1 MKILIITEANE
12 KVASGHLMESIA
24 LYKKLVANNIEALIL
39 RNHDMPCLWAKKLE
53 SINNATYSF
62 SLYQGMEEILKHL
75 KDNAYDVIVTDLRE
89 IQNEQLLRIKQVFQG
104 KIICLDEWGNRF
116 LNCHAIVNNMADRSF
131 WDYKDSTAQ
140 IYAGGQYLILNSA
153 LKNYHAKKKVI
164 SQEIQNIVITM
175 GGVDINNST
184 QKIYDIIKQIDSIKT
199 IHIVLGGGYSN
210 EEKMRQSVEADLR
223 CVVHKNIDYLFELI
237 YDADVAFCAG
247 GNTMY
252 EIACIGTP
260 AIVVPTMSHEEIN
273 GRAFQRAGF
282 GHVFVRD
289 DMKEILPF
297 MLSFDQKM
305 RAQMSG
311 CGKKLIDGNGVERV
325 LQIILAL
332 RRK

>member
-39 RNHDMPCLWAKKLE
+39 RNHDMPCLWEKKLE
-53 SINNATYSF
+53 SIDNATYSF
-62 SLYQGMEEILKHL
+62 SLCQGMEEILKHL
-75 KDNAYDVIVTDLRE
+75 QHNAYDVIVTDLRE

-116 LNCHAIVNNMADRSF
+116 LDCHVIVNNMADRSF
-131 WDYKDSTAQ
+131 WNYKDSSAR
-140 IYAGGQYLILNSA
+140 IYAGMQYLILNSA
-153 LKNYHAKKKVI
+153 LKNYHEKKKVI
-164 SQEIQNIVITM
+164 SQEIRNVVITM
-175 GGVDINNST
+175 GGVDSNNST
-184 QKIYDIIKQIDSIKT
+184 KKIYDTIKEIDSIKT
-199 IHIVLGGGYSN
+199 IHIVLGGGYRN
-210 EEKMRQSVEADLR
+210 EEKIRQSVETDLR
-223 CVVHKNIDYLFELI
+223 CVVHKDIDYLFELI

-260 AIVVPTMSHEEIN
+260 AIVVPTMPHEEIN
-273 GRAFQRAGF
+273 GRAFQRTGF

-289 DMKEILPF
+289 DMKEILSF
-297 MLSFDQKM
+297 MLNFDQKM
-305 RAQMSG
+305 RAQMSS

-325 LQIILAL
+325 LQIILE
-332 RRK
+332 

>member
-104 KIICLDEWGNRF
+104 KIICLDEWGNHF

-199 IHIVLGGGYSN
+199 IHIVLGGGYSK

-260 AIVVPTMSHEEIN
+260 TIVVPTMPHEEIN

-325 LQIILAL
+325 LQIILE
-332 RRK
+332 

>member
-39 RNHDMPCLWAKKLE
+39 RNHDMPCLWGKKLE
-53 SINNATYSF
+53 SIDNATYSF

-89 IQNEQLLRIKQVFQG
+89 IQNEQLLRIKKVFQG

-131 WDYKDSTAQ
+131 WDYKDSTAR
-140 IYAGGQYLILNSA
+140 IYAGAQYLILNSA
-153 LKNYHAKKKVI
+153 LRNYHEKKKVI
-164 SQEIQNIVITM
+164 SQEIRNVVITM
-175 GGVDINNST
+175 GGVDSNNNT
-184 QKIYDIIKQIDSIKT
+184 QKIYDIIKEIDSIKT
-199 IHIVLGGGYSN
+199 INIVLGGGYRN
-210 EEKMRQSVEADLR
+210 EEKIRQSVETDLR
-223 CVVHKNIDYLFELI
+223 CVVHKDIDYLFELI

-260 AIVVPTMSHEEIN
+260 AIVVPTMPHEEIN

>member
-1 MKILIITEANE
+1 MKVLIITEANE

-24 LYKKLVANNIEALIL
+24 LYKKLVANNVEALIL
-39 RNHDMPCLWAKKLE
+39 RNHDMPCLWEKKLE
-53 SINNATYSF
+53 SIDNATYSF

-75 KDNAYDVIVTDLRE
+75 QDNAYDVIVTDLRE

-116 LNCHAIVNNMADRSF
+116 LDCHAIVNNMADRSF
-131 WDYKDSTAQ
+131 WDYKDSSAR
-140 IYAGGQYLILNSA
+140 IYAGMQYLILNSD
-153 LKNYHAKKKVI
+153 LKNYHEKKKVI
-164 SQEIQNIVITM
+164 SQEIRNVVITM

-199 IHIVLGGGYSN
+199 IHIVLGGGCRN
-210 EEKMRQSVEADLR
+210 EEKIRQSVEMDLR
-223 CVVHKNIDYLFELI
+223 CVVHKDIDYLFELI

-273 GRAFQRAGF
+273 GRAFQRTGF

-289 DMKEILPF
+289 DMKEILSF
-297 MLSFDQKM
+297 MLNFDQKM
-305 RAQMSG
+305 RAQMSS
-311 CGKKLIDGNGVERV
+311 CGKKMVDGNGVERV
-325 LQIILAL
+325 LQIILE
-332 RRK
+332 